1 MMTKASS
8 HPNLTSETF
17 RDKSRS
23 NTTTVAKEQSIAVAF
38 RDDSTK
44 FLSGWEA
51 MNMVIC
57 YAKKKGAQDLLNEQI

>member
-38 RDDSTK
+38 RDDITN
-44 FLSGWEA
+44 FLSGCEA
-51 MNMVIC
+51 MSR
-57 YAKKKGAQDLLNEQI
+57 YGDLLCKEERGSGSIK